1 MDFALKLS
9 TVENSIS
16 SNSDFSQLRNCL
28 QEIFDELL
36 IEYSSECSDAL
47 KKAFSVLR
55 KVNNCDVR
63 FLQNPSRCNI
73 TKLLENLVFCCD
85 TLISET
91 EKRVLF
97 ITQETD
103 LFADA
108 DIKSLSRVFLGAIA
122 NAVKYSVGPFITVSL
137 IERNSFAVFS
147 VGNSGEFPIEKYF
160 SGVSSFGK
168 TLNYISRITASLKGR
183 TLMCS
188 DNGETVLTVAIPIA
202 QGKNTDIAEIPKIDD
217 LLFDRL
223 SVVYEALY

>member
-36 IEYSSECSDAL
+36 IDYSSDCSNSL
-47 KKAFSVLR
+47 KKAFAVLR

-63 FLQNPSRCNI
+63 FLQVPSRCNI
-73 TKLLENLVFCCD
+73 TRLLENLVFCCD
-85 TLISET
+85 TVISET

-122 NAVKYSVGPFITVSL
+122 NAVKYSTGPFITVSL
-137 IERNSFAVFS
+137 TERNSFAVFS
-147 VGNSGEFPIEKYF
+147 VGNSGNFPIEKYF
-160 SGVSSFGK
+160 FALSSFGK
-168 TLNYISRITASLKGR
+168 TLNYISRIIASLNGR
-183 TLMCS
+183 VFMNSSNAETTL
-188 DNGETVLTVAIPIA
+188 TIAIPIA
-202 QGKNTDIAEIPKIDD
+202 QGKNTNIAEIPEIDD

-223 SVVYEALY
+223 SVIYEALY